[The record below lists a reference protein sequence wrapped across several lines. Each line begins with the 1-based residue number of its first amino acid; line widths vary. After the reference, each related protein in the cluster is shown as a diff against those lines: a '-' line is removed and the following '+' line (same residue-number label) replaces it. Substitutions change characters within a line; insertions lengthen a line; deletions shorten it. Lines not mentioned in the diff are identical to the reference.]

1 MLYIVHENKKKL
13 LTVNQYAVKV
23 GVTPQTVRDWSNA
36 GKIEVERTPGGH
48 RRIVVREEIPEE
60 VVCYCRVSS
69 YKQKDDLQRQVEF
82 MKSKYPE
89 AKIIKDIGSGL
100 NAKRKGIRSILES
113 SMSGV
118 KQTVIVAHRDRLGR
132 FGFDLFKWII
142 ERNGGELLVLDKTEH
157 SPESELT
164 SDLLS
169 ILHVFSCRMHG
180 LRSYKAKIAKALSDK
195 GTESD
200 L

>member
-1 MLYIVHENKKKL
+1 MESKKL

-23 GVTPQTVRDWSNA
+23 GVTPQTVRDWCNA

-48 RRIVVREEIPEE
+48 RRIVIREEVPEK

-69 YKQKDDLQRQVEF
+69 YKQKDDLQRQVAFLSSE
-82 MKSKYPE
+82 YPNAE
-89 AKIIKDIGSGL
+89 IVKDIGSGM
-100 NAKRKGIRSILES
+100 NAKRKGLRSVLES

-132 FGFDLFKWII
+132 FGFDLFRWII
-142 ERNGGELLVLDKTEH
+142 ERNGGELLVLNKTEH

-164 SDLLS
+164 SDLLA

-180 LRSYKAKIAKALSDK
+180 LRSYKAKVAAALSDSK
-195 GTESD
+195 TKED
-200 L
+200 I